1 MEYKGKLY
9 GKVGNHTFPLLHTTD
24 DWEKMEKQIKELKA
38 ENEALKQAYG
48 VSTGEGQLTK
58 PDVIKS
64 LPEYNEILYHAKTLS
79 NEQFREYWDEVQG
92 NVL

>member
-38 ENEALKQAYG
+38 ENEALKQANG
-48 VSTGEGQLTK
+48 VSTDSRQLTK
-58 PDVIKS
+58 PVVTNHVCRTCKGTRLVYIDEKIG
-64 LPEYNEILYHAKTLS
+64 NTLCP
-79 NEQFREYWDEVQG
+79 DC
-92 NVL
+92 